1 MFLFSDI
8 KKDIADIK
16 KYLLK
21 RQNNF
26 DKILN
31 ESKLI
36 VREAAELITMVHNI
50 NLNSK
55 KAMQNKLKYLEKRVK
70 NLKRIDKEFEYY
82 TLQAYQEYVE
92 AKLFFEIKINNKFL
106 SHSSINIRPEAY
118 LLGLLD
124 LVGELNRE
132 FIDSLRKSNIKIA
145 ETYLDIMIEISDLT
159 RPLRFSSAL
168 IPDIRKKQDVS
179 RILIE
184 HASNELLLY
193 KKN

>member
-1 MFLFSDI
+1 MFLFTDI

-36 VREAAELITMVHNI
+36 VREAAELITMVHNT

-70 NLKRIDKEFEYY
+70 NLKKIDKEFEYY

-92 AKLFFEIKINNKFL
+92 ARLFFEIKINNKFL

-184 HASNELLLY
+184 HAGNELLLY

>member
-1 MFLFSDI
+1 
-8 KKDIADIK
+8 
-16 KYLLK
+16 
-21 RQNNF
+21 
-26 DKILN
+26 
-31 ESKLI
+31 
-36 VREAAELITMVHNI
+36 MVHNI